1 MICVEDEQLPDDTFP
16 GSIRAVSQRWVKSD
30 TPREKIETITS
41 HDDFQFLHYD
51 LRFDADCM
59 IGRMGGGPA
68 GRVKT
73 ENFTH
78 YADTHYFIKTQSQQV
93 TSNLV
98 AIADELREIAIRDTN
113 GRASL
118 SKNDLISIYNK
129 HFS

>member
-1 MICVEDEQLPDDTFP
+1 
-16 GSIRAVSQRWVKSD
+16 
-30 TPREKIETITS
+30 
-41 HDDFQFLHYD
+41 
-51 LRFDADCM
+51 M

-78 YADTHYFIKTQSQQV
+78 YADTHYFIKTKSQQV

-98 AIADELREIAIRDTN
+98 SIADELREIAIRDTN

-118 SKNDLISIYNK
+118 SKNDLISIYIK
-129 HFS
+129 HFG